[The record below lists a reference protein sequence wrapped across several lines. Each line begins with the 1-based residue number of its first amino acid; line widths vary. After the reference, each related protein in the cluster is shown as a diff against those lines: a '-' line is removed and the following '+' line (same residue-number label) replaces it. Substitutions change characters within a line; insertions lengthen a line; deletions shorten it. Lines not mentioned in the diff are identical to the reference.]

1 MCRDDLSG
9 NCKWWS
15 TADIIK
21 QLQQAQ
27 AQDVIKMTES
37 SVTKHLLDGHFFS
50 IWPQSWLRNW
60 PRNNV
65 VHARNAQLVTP
76 TSREKVYSWLKMVW
90 VNSSRASREEGNKSI
105 DGTHRLC
112 EMELSWE
119 DLYHMETLP
128 KKLFSRILVK
138 SGKGKSSWT
147 VGFKQRKTRRNW
159 CGLLAICFAA
169 AAEEG
174 SFYFV

>member
-112 EMELSWE
+112 VRWNCHEKISITWKHSLKSFFPEFWQKVERGRVLEL
-119 DLYHMETLP
+119 
-128 KKLFSRILVK
+128 
-138 SGKGKSSWT
+138 
-147 VGFKQRKTRRNW
+147 
-159 CGLLAICFAA
+159 
-169 AAEEG
+169 
-174 SFYFV
+174 

>member
-27 AQDVIKMTES
+27 AQDVSKMTES
-37 SVTKHLLDGHFFS
+37 SVTKHLLDGHFVS

-112 EMELSWE
+112 VRWNCHEKISITWKHSLKSFFPEFWQKVERGRVLEL
-119 DLYHMETLP
+119 
-128 KKLFSRILVK
+128 
-138 SGKGKSSWT
+138 
-147 VGFKQRKTRRNW
+147 
-159 CGLLAICFAA
+159 
-169 AAEEG
+169 
-174 SFYFV
+174 

>member
-27 AQDVIKMTES
+27 AQDVSKMTES
-37 SVTKHLLDGHFFS
+37 SVTKHLLDGHFVS

-76 TSREKVYSWLKMVW
+76 TSREKVYSWLKMMW
-90 VNSSRASREEGNKSI
+90 VNSSRASKEGNKSI

-112 EMELSWE
+112 VRWNCHEKISITWKHSLKNFFPEFWQKVERGRVLEL
-119 DLYHMETLP
+119 
-128 KKLFSRILVK
+128 
-138 SGKGKSSWT
+138 
-147 VGFKQRKTRRNW
+147 
-159 CGLLAICFAA
+159 
-169 AAEEG
+169 
-174 SFYFV
+174 